1 MLSTFY
7 NFRAMAVC
15 VSMLVG
21 RLGSVTGSV
30 VIGALIKD
38 YCNELFI
45 MPVVLLLSSAV
56 LAFTI
61 PNIGKRIK

>member
-1 MLSTFY
+1 M
-7 NFRAMAVC
+7 M
-15 VSMLVG
+15 VG
-21 RLGSVTGSV
+21 RVGSVTGSV
-30 VIGALIKD
+30 LIGALIKD
-38 YCNELFI
+38 HCSELFV